1 MLGGQVAL
9 LTYQAGLYLSTGA
22 VPGLIGNAHPMIA
35 PYDTF
40 ATADGYVNIAVGN
53 DSLWERFCTALD
65 LASLLDEDGFS
76 SNAGRSTNR
85 EALYATLEPRLKALT
100 TEEVVRRLDEAGVP
114 CGPIRDVA
122 QTMEDG
128 QTRAQDLI
136 LEVEHPRI
144 GPLRV
149 SGAPYHFDGEPVRA
163 RLPPPLLGQQTSEI
177 LAEAGYGAEEIEAL
191 VASGA
196 AQVDDA

>member
-1 MLGGQVAL
+1 
-9 LTYQAGLYLSTGA
+9 
-22 VPGLIGNAHPMIA
+22 MIA

-53 DSLWERFCTALD
+53 NSLWERFCTALD
-65 LASLLDEDGFS
+65 LEPLLDEECFA

-85 EALYATLEPRLKALT
+85 EALYAILEPKLNSLT

-114 CGPIRDVA
+114 GGPIRDVA
-122 QTMEDG
+122 QAMDDD
-128 QTRAQDLI
+128 QARAQDLI

-163 RLPPPLLGQQTSEI
+163 RLPPPLLGEQTAEI
-177 LAEAGYGAEEIEAL
+177 LTEIGYSPEEIAAL
-191 VASGA
+191 IASGA
-196 AQVDDA
+196 AQAEDV